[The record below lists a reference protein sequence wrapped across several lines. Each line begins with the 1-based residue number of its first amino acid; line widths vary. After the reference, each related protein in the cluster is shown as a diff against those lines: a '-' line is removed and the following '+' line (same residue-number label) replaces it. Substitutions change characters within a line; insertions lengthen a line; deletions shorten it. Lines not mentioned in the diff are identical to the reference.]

1 MESRKSLGCELNPQW
16 HLMNMRGTSRQHQEN
31 HEQETFE
38 NIKNLRFHSDGLCLF
53 FSMHPHRCR
62 NGRGREHHQFCKK
75 REVPARMEERNW
87 EGWRG
92 TSGGSR
98 MMGTPGKWLALKSRP
113 WWASRVFWGNGRR
126 AHG

>member
-53 FSMHPHRCR
+53 FLMHPHTNLC
-62 NGRGREHHQFCKK
+62 C
-75 REVPARMEERNW
+75 
-87 EGWRG
+87 
-92 TSGGSR
+92 TSHCDGNLCSQNDLDVSSRFFASGSE
-98 MMGTPGKWLALKSRP
+98 
-113 WWASRVFWGNGRR
+113 RVF
-126 AHG
+126 

>member
-53 FSMHPHRCR
+53 FLMHPHTNLVVPHIVTVTYVLRMTSTFR
-62 NGRGREHHQFCKK
+62 LDFLPLVANGFWIKQRYEKK
-75 REVPARMEERNW
+75 ISKAKQDRI
-87 EGWRG
+87 
-92 TSGGSR
+92 T
-98 MMGTPGKWLALKSRP
+98 
-113 WWASRVFWGNGRR
+113 
-126 AHG
+126 